1 MKTRAPS
8 RPARSAASSTPDA
21 SGLGVFGA
29 GKAPVPVPLG
39 DAAPR
44 EKSRFTFA
52 AERDD

>member
-1 MKTRAPS
+1 
-8 RPARSAASSTPDA
+8 
-21 SGLGVFGA
+21 VFGA